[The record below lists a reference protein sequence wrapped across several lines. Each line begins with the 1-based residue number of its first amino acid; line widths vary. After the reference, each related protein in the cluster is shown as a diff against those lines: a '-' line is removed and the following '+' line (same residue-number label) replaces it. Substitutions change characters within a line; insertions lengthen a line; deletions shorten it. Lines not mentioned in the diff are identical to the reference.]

1 MIKLEFVTIVILM
14 MNLINNIQ
22 LEKKVKN
29 LLKIVEKSNNPVGK
43 KHNCIVGVSGGCDSS
58 YLL

>member
-1 MIKLEFVTIVILM
+1 M

-29 LLKIVEKSNNPVGK
+29 LLKIVEKIKQSSVGK
-43 KHNCIVGVSGGCDSS
+43 NTIV
-58 YLL
+58 